1 MPVFNAHVAQ
11 GKLTKEQKQ
20 GLADAFVLAIH
31 DALNAPMEDQFVI
44 INEHPQDNIFI
55 HPTFPNMQRTDKRMV
70 VTVDVSTT
78 RTPEE
83 KRKLTE
89 LVTKYAVEKAGIGQD
104 DISLLIYAL
113 PLENMSFGRG
123 ILMPD
128 DAEAMVKRT
137 RS

>member
-1 MPVFNAHVAQ
+1 MPVFNAHVAK
-11 GKLTKEQKQ
+11 GKLSKEQKQ

-31 DALNAPMEDQFVI
+31 DALNAPMDDQFVI
-44 INEHPQDNIFI
+44 INELSEENLFI

-78 RTPEE
+78 RTLEE

-104 DISLLIYAL
+104 DIALLIYAL
-113 PLENMSFGRG
+113 PLENMSFGG
-123 ILMPD
+123 GKLMPD
-128 DAEAMVKRT
+128 DAEAMAKRI
-137 RS
+137 R

>member
-1 MPVFNAHVAQ
+1 MPVFNAHITQ
-11 GKLTKEQKQ
+11 GKLSKEQKQ
-20 GLADAFVLAIH
+20 ALADAFVLAIH

-44 INEHPQDNIFI
+44 INEHSEDNLFI

-78 RTPEE
+78 RTLDE

-123 ILMPD
+123 VLMPD